1 MARLAEARRCRR
13 ILGRFLDE
21 LITHRCGNAS
31 TILPSEMVLLSIRL
45 LGDLSAV
52 DYRGNAL
59 SIGNRRTQALV
70 VYLALKIGGS
80 PSIREIGE
88 LLFGDPAAAGQVRE
102 LIRDLRFALRFLPPD
117 ILVDDGATVRLN
129 REVVDVDVERLNH
142 LIAAPS
148 LSSIRKAADIYRG
161 DLLVSFTSGIA
172 AFDAWIAERRTTF
185 RQAAMAIFGNL
196 LTALIRAGWWEEA
209 SETAARLLALDPS
222 QEVVHRTVM
231 RLHLE
236 QGRADAAM
244 RRYHDCAEVL
254 RGESGRA
261 PSPETERLRREI
273 EDAMEKPPAPAE
285 VARSKNG
292 PVLILLVEDDLVS
305 AALIEGFLTDAGY
318 DVVTVKDGGDALLE
332 LGRRGFDLL
341 VLDINIPTLTGM
353 KVFEIMV
360 QKRIE
365 TPALFIT
372 GISGTEVETQSL
384 EMGAAG
390 FLRKPVPRD
399 VLLQKIRGIL
409 NRSRRESVGG

>member
-1 MARLAEARRCRR
+1 
-13 ILGRFLDE
+13 
-21 LITHRCGNAS
+21 
-31 TILPSEMVLLSIRL
+31 MVLLSIRL

-52 DYRGNAL
+52 DYRGNTL

-70 VYLALKIGGS
+70 VYLAMKIGNT

-88 LLFGDPAAAGQVRE
+88 LLFGDPTAAVQVRE
-102 LIRDLRFALRFLPPD
+102 LIRDLHFALRFLPPD
-117 ILVDDGATVRLN
+117 IVVDDGVTVRFN
-129 REVVDVDVERLNH
+129 REVVDVDVQRFND
-142 LIAAPS
+142 LISAPS
-148 LSSIRKAADIYRG
+148 LNSIRKAADIYRG
-161 DLLVSFTSGIA
+161 DLLASFTTGIP
-172 AFDAWIAERRTTF
+172 AFDAWMADRRQTF
-185 RQAAMAIFGNL
+185 RRAAIAIFGNL

-209 SETAARLLALDPS
+209 SDTATRLLALDPS

-231 RLHLE
+231 RLQLE

-254 RGESGRA
+254 RREYGRE
-261 PSPETERLRREI
+261 PGPETERLRREI
-273 EDAMEKPPAPAE
+273 ENALQKAPALKE
-285 VARSKNG
+285 LTRAQTRTG

-305 AALIEGFLTDAGY
+305 AALVEGFLSEAGY
-318 DVVTVKDGGDALLE
+318 EVVTVKDGGDALLE

-341 VLDINIPTLTGM
+341 ILDINIPTLSGM

-372 GISGTEVETQSL
+372 GMTGTEVETQSL

-390 FLRKPVPRD
+390 FLRKPIPKD
-399 VLLQKIRGIL
+399 VLLQKIHGIL
-409 NRSRRESVGG
+409 HRSRREASGAE